1 MPRLLL
7 VNYEYP
13 PLGGG
18 AANATANMA
27 RELAMQGVEVTVLTA
42 AFGALPRR
50 ETTPAGV
57 RIHRIPSLRRR
68 ADRSSVVEM
77 LAFLALSLPAAALLA
92 RRWRPDATIAF
103 FGVPGG
109 PAGWLLKA
117 LSGVPYVVSLRGGD
131 VPGFQYDGI
140 ALFHRLAGPVIGFL
154 WRRAAAVVANSDGL
168 AELARRF
175 APDVP
180 VTVVPNGV
188 DAALFRPLSPPSPP
202 RGEGWGEGETPAT
215 GFPAP
220 RAGAEPP
227 HPALSPEG
235 RGFTAPLRLLVV
247 GRLVRQKGVDLILEA
262 MARTPVPLDL
272 TVVGDGGARP
282 ALEAQAAALG
292 LQTRVRFAGWLERT
306 ALPDAYRAA
315 DLFVFPSR
323 DEGMP
328 NVVLEAMATGLPVA
342 ATDIA
347 GNRDLV
353 VDGET
358 GFLLPV
364 DDVAA
369 LTAAL
374 ERLAANPDLRRRM
387 GAAGRRRVVE
397 RFSWAAVATA
407 YRGLAL
413 GVDRVAAA
421 PAYGRRGSA
430 KDGGS

>member
-27 RELAMQGVEVTVLTA
+27 RELAVQGVEVTVLTA

-188 DAALFRPLSPPSPP
+188 DAGLFRPADAPSPPSP
-202 RGEGWGEGETPAT
+202 
-215 GFPAP
+215 
-220 RAGAEPP
+220 
-227 HPALSPEG
+227 
-235 RGFTAPLRLLVV
+235 APLRLLVV

>member
-27 RELAMQGVEVTVLTA
+27 RELAVQGVEVTVLTA
-42 AFGALPRR
+42 AFGTLPRR

-77 LAFLALSLPAAALLA
+77 LAFLALSLPAAVRLA
-92 RRWRPDATIAF
+92 RAWRPDATIAF

-117 LSGVPYVVSLRGGD
+117 LLGVPYVVSLRGGD

-140 ALFHRLAGPVIGFL
+140 ALFHRLAGPMIGFL

-168 AELARRF
+168 ADLARRF

-180 VTVVPNGV
+180 VTVVANGV
-188 DAALFRPLSPPSPP
+188 DATLFRPVDSPSPP

-215 GFPAP
+215 GFP
-220 RAGAEPP
+220 G
-227 HPALSPEG
+227 
-235 RGFTAPLRLLVV
+235 APLRLLVV

-262 MARTPVPLDL
+262 MARTSIPLDL
-272 TVVGDGGARP
+272 TVVGDGGARA

-328 NVVLEAMATGLPVA
+328 NVVLEAMASGLPVA

-369 LTAAL
+369 LAAAL
-374 ERLAANPDLRRRM
+374 ERLAADPDLRRRM
-387 GAAGRRRVVE
+387 GAAGRARAVE

-407 YRGLAL
+407 YRALAL

>member
-57 RIHRIPSLRRR
+57 RIHRIPSRRRR

-168 AELARRF
+168 AGLARRF

-188 DAALFRPLSPPSPP
+188 DAALFRPADAPSLP
-202 RGEGWGEGETPAT
+202 
-215 GFPAP
+215 
-220 RAGAEPP
+220 
-227 HPALSPEG
+227 SS
-235 RGFTAPLRLLVV
+235 APLRLLVV

-272 TVVGDGGARP
+272 TVVGDGGVRP
-282 ALEAQAAALG
+282 ALEAQVAALG
-292 LQTRVRFAGWLERT
+292 LGERVRFAGWLERT

-328 NVVLEAMATGLPVA
+328 NVVLEAMASGLPVA

-369 LTAAL
+369 LAAAL
-374 ERLAANPDLRRRM
+374 ERLAADPDLRRRM
-387 GAAGRRRVVE
+387 GAAGRARVVE

-407 YRGLAL
+407 YRALAL